1 MKIFLKKIRKIF
13 VFFTK
18 YTSFAEKMFLHGKKV
33 LYLKKKILLKKAFF
47 KEKNI
52 NGNITKIYPCDKY
65 VFIQKIFVS
74 RININLLQVNIH
86 SAKKI

>member
-1 MKIFLKKIRKIF
+1 M
-13 VFFTK
+13 FFTK
-18 YTSFAEKMFLHGKKV
+18 YTSFAEKMFLYGKKV
-33 LYLKKKILLKKAFF
+33 LYLKKKKLLKKTFL

-52 NGNITKIYPCDKY
+52 NGNVTKIYPCDKY
-65 VFIQKIFVS
+65 VFIQKSFVS

>member
-1 MKIFLKKIRKIF
+1 M
-13 VFFTK
+13 FFTK
-18 YTSFAEKMFLHGKKV
+18 YTSFAEKMFLRGKKV
-33 LYLKKKILLKKAFF
+33 LYLKKKNLLKKTFL

-52 NGNITKIYPCDKY
+52 NGNVTKIYPCDKY
-65 VFIQKIFVS
+65 VFIQKSFVS

>member
-1 MKIFLKKIRKIF
+1 MF

-18 YTSFAEKMFLHGKKV
+18 YTSFAEKMFLRGKKV
-33 LYLKKKILLKKAFF
+33 LYLKKKNLLKKTFL

-52 NGNITKIYPCDKY
+52 NGNVTKIYPCDKY
-65 VFIQKIFVS
+65 VFIQKSFVS

-86 SAKKI
+86 SAKII